1 MLPDKIFHSA
11 FDASPI
17 GQCLLAPT
25 AGLDI
30 LAVNQA
36 FLDAVSRTRA
46 EVQGRPLFDAF
57 PTDPD
62 DAADTGMQDLG
73 ASIAAAIATRQSQ
86 TMEAQRYPIQMHAD
100 GRSWF
105 EDRYWSATNTPV
117 YADDGALLCISHTT
131 IDITARVRSGVL
143 LHESERR
150 LSAYVSAT
158 SDVLYRMSPDWAYM
172 HELDGRG
179 FLKTTTGWAEYR
191 IEQYVHPDDLE
202 LARRHISN
210 AIERKSMFELEHRV
224 LRADD
229 SPGWTY
235 SRAVPLLDERGE
247 ILEWIGSAS
256 DISERKLA
264 ELKLRD
270 IDRRKDEFLA
280 MLAHELRNPLAPISA
295 AAELLLLAD
304 FDKPRLRRTSEIIV
318 RQVRHMTGLVDDL
331 LDVSRVTRGLVEL
344 DKTALDLA
352 QVVAD
357 AVEQSAPLAAA
368 RRQHLSIDIAPGDA
382 PLSGD
387 RKRLVQV
394 FANLVHNAAKYTQEG
409 GNIRIGAEMRD
420 GVVLVTVA
428 DDGIGM
434 DAQLVDRVFDLFAQ
448 ASVTSDRSSGGL
460 GLGLALV
467 KNIVELHGGSVSCH
481 SPGPGKGSTF
491 TICLPSLGRLPAPAW
506 PDGVPQQA
514 ADVARALRLLV
525 VDDNVDA
532 AEVLSMLLQ
541 AAGHVVTVAHD
552 PRRALELARVERPDV
567 CLLDI
572 GLPGMDGNEL
582 AQRLRAQPD
591 TAGAVLIAVTGYGQ
605 AEDRQRSRESGFDHH
620 LVKPL
625 DYATLTAILQSL
637 HAGPGPESAAFST
650 PPPIRAD

>member
-1 MLPDKIFHSA
+1 
-11 FDASPI
+11 
-17 GQCLLAPT
+17 
-25 AGLDI
+25 
-30 LAVNQA
+30 
-36 FLDAVSRTRA
+36 
-46 EVQGRPLFDAF
+46 
-57 PTDPD
+57 
-62 DAADTGMQDLG
+62 
-73 ASIAAAIATRQSQ
+73 
-86 TMEAQRYPIQMHAD
+86 
-100 GRSWF
+100 
-105 EDRYWSATNTPV
+105 
-117 YADDGALLCISHTT
+117 
-131 IDITARVRSGVL
+131 
-143 LHESERR
+143 
-150 LSAYVSAT
+150 
-158 SDVLYRMSPDWAYM
+158 
-172 HELDGRG
+172 
-179 FLKTTTGWAEYR
+179 
-191 IEQYVHPDDLE
+191 
-202 LARRHISN
+202 
-210 AIERKSMFELEHRV
+210 MFQLEHRV
-224 LRADD
+224 LRADG

-235 SRAVPLLDERGE
+235 SRAVPLLDERGD
-247 ILEWIGSAS
+247 IREWIGSAS
-256 DISERKLA
+256 DITERKLA
-264 ELKLRD
+264 EMKLRD

-318 RQVRHMTGLVDDL
+318 RQVKHMTSLVDDL

-344 DKTALDLA
+344 DKTTLDLA

-357 AVEQSAPLAAA
+357 AVEQSAPLTAA

-382 PLSGD
+382 PLAGD

-394 FANLVHNAAKYTQEG
+394 FANLVNNAAKYTQEG
-409 GNIRIGAEMRD
+409 GNIRIGAEMRA
-420 GVVLVTVA
+420 GVVLVRVA

-434 DAQLVDRVFDLFAQ
+434 DAQLANRVFDLFAQ

-467 KNIVELHGGSVSCH
+467 KNIVELHGGNVSCH
-481 SPGPGKGSTF
+481 SPGPGRGSTF
-491 TICLPSLGRLPAPAW
+491 TVCLPSLGRLPAPAR
-506 PDGVPQQA
+506 PDGVPQQPA
-514 ADVARALRLLV
+514 HVAGALRLLV

-552 PRRALELARVERPDV
+552 PRRALEVARVEHPDV

-582 AQRLRAQPD
+582 AQHLRAEPG

-625 DYATLTAILQSL
+625 DYATLTAILESL
-637 HAGPGPESAAFST
+637 HAGPGPEGAAFSA
-650 PPPIRAD
+650 PPPSGPQLGGTADQVN